1 MNNILPAKKR
11 VSPLKPYIKIKIA
24 SNAGCSAATA
34 FWYNNIRFASQI
46 NTMAIRIFVTG
57 GTFDKEYNE
66 ITGQLFFK
74 ETHLPEMISRSRVTP
89 EVNVTTLMM
98 IDSLDMNAQERIMIA
113 NQCNSAAENQIIITH
128 GTDTMAVTAAV
139 LAESVKNKTI
149 VLTGAMIPYKFG
161 SSDGFFN
168 LGCALAFVQ
177 SLPVGVYVA
186 MNGRYFNWNNV
197 KKNRSTGQFEE
208 VLQTAAFV
216 PES

>member
-1 MNNILPAKKR
+1 
-11 VSPLKPYIKIKIA
+11 
-24 SNAGCSAATA
+24 
-34 FWYNNIRFASQI
+34 
-46 NTMAIRIFVTG
+46 MAIRIFVTG

-89 EVNVTTLMM
+89 PVAVETLMM
-98 IDSLDMNAQERIMIA
+98 IDSLDMTTEERLMIA
-113 NQCNSAAENQIIITH
+113 EKCKGAPENQIIITH

-139 LAESVKNKTI
+139 LADKVGGKTI

-177 SLPVGVYVA
+177 ALKPGIYVA

-197 KKNRSTGQFEE
+197 RKNRQTGQFEE
-208 VLQTAAFV
+208 LH
-216 PES
+216 